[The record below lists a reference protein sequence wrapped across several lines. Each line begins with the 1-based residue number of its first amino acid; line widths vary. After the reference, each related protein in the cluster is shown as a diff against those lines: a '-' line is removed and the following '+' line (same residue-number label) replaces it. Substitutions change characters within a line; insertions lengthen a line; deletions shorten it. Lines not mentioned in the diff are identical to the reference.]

1 MTIMKYKKFIPVVA
15 LAALFATSCDDQMM
29 EWEER
34 DPASEIT
41 VAEIPLKMEEKI
53 SRYDALNTYTDFKLG
68 VGVGVGLYMEPG
80 LMDSVVHQNFD
91 EVVAGYIMKHGPMV
105 QSDGSIDFTT
115 ADAFVEK
122 AKNAGLSVFGH
133 TLVWHQ
139 NQDASYLNGLIAP
152 EVIPEPAGSNLLDIS
167 GLEDGSFT
175 GWARN
180 NQGDGITIEGG
191 AGMGA
196 GTDAM
201 KLIASSSSANYWDLQ
216 IVSPEVPV
224 IAGHE
229 YQVTFFIKSD
239 QPGAGRIS
247 MPGAANEYPWI
258 DWMGTGSG
266 TEAFETTSTWQQVQ
280 YSVSEFAEGSTGFS
294 LSFDLGSVPDVTYY
308 IDVNTIKVVDLDA
321 EPTVV
326 NMISNGDFENG
337 TLDPWNG
344 WGNESTRAVSA
355 EGEGYGDTGYSM
367 VLTNPTAAD
376 SYSAQQVY
384 TFDQPL
390 EEGVDYSVSFMIKSS
405 VATTIQ
411 VQLQNP
417 DYGGDYYGG
426 LSVGTTWTPVEF
438 TATPSTADKN
448 KFVFDFGAT
457 AATFHIDNVVLGKA
471 PQAPSG
477 APELKVAKAPT
488 YIEKTDEEKAQ
499 LIGAAMEDFI
509 TQMVSHY
516 KNDITA
522 WDVVNEPMN
531 NDGTLRDGN
540 VSDPA
545 SDEFYW
551 QKYLGKDFA
560 VTAFNLAREHG
571 NQGDILFI
579 NDYGLESSIA
589 KCEGLIDYVEYIENQ
604 GATVDGIGTQMHISI
619 NTNKDNI
626 VQMFELLAATG
637 KMIKV
642 SELDVQVLTDA
653 PSAEQFEQQA
663 EMYQFVADKY
673 REIIP
678 EAQQYGITVW
688 GISDAPAEHENW
700 LPDDAPC
707 LWDADYER
715 KVAYKYF
722 ADGLAGRDVSEDFTG
737 ELEE

>member
-1 MTIMKYKKFIPVVA
+1 
-15 LAALFATSCDDQMM
+15 
-29 EWEER
+29 
-34 DPASEIT
+34 
-41 VAEIPLKMEEKI
+41 
-53 SRYDALNTYTDFKLG
+53 
-68 VGVGVGLYMEPG
+68 MEPG
-80 LMDSVVHQNFD
+80 DMDSVVHQNFD

-105 QSDGSIDFTT
+105 GSDGSIDFTT

-122 AKNAGLSVFGH
+122 AKEAGLSVFGH
-133 TLVWHQ
+133 TLMWHQ

-152 EVIPEPAGSNLLDIS
+152 EVIPEPAGSNLLDVS

-175 GWARN
+175 GWSRN
-180 NQGDGITIEGG
+180 NPGDGITIEEGT
-191 AGMGA
+191 GMGD
-196 GTDAM
+196 GTSAM
-201 KLIASSSSANYWDLQ
+201 QLIASASSSDYWSLQ
-216 IVSPEVPV
+216 ILSPEVSV
-224 IAGHE
+224 IEGHE
-229 YQVTFFIKSD
+229 YQVTFYIKSD

-258 DWMGTGSG
+258 DWMGTGEG

-280 YSVSEFAEGSTGFS
+280 YTVSEFAEGSTGFS
-294 LSFDLGSVPDVTYY
+294 LSFDLGSVPGVTYY
-308 IDVNTIKVVDLDA
+308 IDVNTLAVVDLDA
-321 EPTVV
+321 EPTVQ
-326 NMISNGDFENG
+326 NMITNGDFENG
-337 TLDPWNG
+337 TLDGWNG
-344 WGNESTRAVSA
+344 WGNESTREVSA
-355 EGEGYGDTGYSM
+355 EGEGYGGTGYSM

-376 SYSAQQVY
+376 SYSAQQLW

-390 EEGVDYSVSFMIKSS
+390 EEGVDYSVSFMIKST

-426 LSVGTTWTPVEF
+426 LTVGTAWTPVEI

-448 KFVFDFGAT
+448 KLVFDFGAT

-471 PQAPSG
+471 PEAAAG
-477 APELKVAKAPT
+477 APALKVSKAPT

-499 LIGAAMEDFI
+499 IIGEAMESWI
-509 TQMVSHY
+509 TQMVGHY
-516 KNDITA
+516 KNDIFA

-540 VSDPA
+540 VAEPA

-551 QKYLGKDFA
+551 QKYLGQDFA
-560 VTAFNLAREHG
+560 VTAFNLARQHG
-571 NQGDILFI
+571 NQDDILFI
-579 NDYGLESSIA
+579 NDYGLESSIP
-589 KCEGLIDYVEYIENQ
+589 KCEGFIDYVEYIESQ
-604 GATVDGIGTQMHISI
+604 GATIDGIGTQMHVSI

-637 KMIKV
+637 KLIKV

-663 EMYQFVADKY
+663 EMYQFVADSY

-678 EAQQYGITVW
+678 VAQQYGITVW
-688 GISDAPAEHENW
+688 SVSDAPVEHENW
-700 LPDDAPC
+700 LPDDAPNFC
-707 LWDADYER
+707 DADYER
-715 KVAYKYF
+715 KISYKTF